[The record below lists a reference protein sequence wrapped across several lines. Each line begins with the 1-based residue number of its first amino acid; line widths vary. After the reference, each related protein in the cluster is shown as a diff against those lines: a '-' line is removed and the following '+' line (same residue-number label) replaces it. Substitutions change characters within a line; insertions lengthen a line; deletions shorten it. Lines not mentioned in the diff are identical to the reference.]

1 MFTLMIINKIHWL
14 GVGLSSPP
22 GILYLNE
29 QRYNLLVWNRSVDKA
44 QSLLKN
50 KIYVNQLD
58 ISSLSKKL
66 DRNDLIV
73 SMLPASM
80 HMEIAELA
88 INYKCHLVTSSYH
101 DPQYE
106 KLEQKFIDNDC
117 LFICECGLDPGIDH
131 LMAHKLVEDF
141 KSSKTIDTKTEI
153 SFLSYCGGVP
163 KIPNDFK
170 YKFSWSPLGVLKAL
184 KSPSRSL
191 KDFKIFDVNRPW
203 DAITHYTAPL
213 AQPEEF
219 EVYPNR
225 DSIPFMQQYKFDPDW
240 TVKQFVRGT
249 LRLNGWAEAWSD
261 IFKEIETLSG
271 EKGEKRL
278 EEMSEVFWRDNAYG
292 ESEPDRVILCVDL
305 KAEKGSRVVW
315 HKTFKM
321 DAWGDHRGTA
331 MARLVSN
338 PVYFAVE
345 AIANKQIEF
354 GVNAATSDPVIVDKW
369 LENIKGL
376 AQEFDVIDHLS

>member
-131 LMAHKLVEDF
+131 LLAHKLIQEFEKGNYQDI
-141 KSSKTIDTKTEI
+141 KSIGFESM
-153 SFLSYCGGVP
+153 CGGFP
-163 KIPNDFK
+163 EIPNNFK

-184 KSPSRSL
+184 NTPANHIENFSEERSE
-191 KDFKIFDVNRPW
+191 KPYKKINF
-203 DAITHYTAPL
+203 I
-213 AQPEEF
+213 EF
-219 EVYPNR
+219 NNEKFETYPNR
-225 DSIPFMQQYKFDPDW
+225 NSIPYINEYNLGKYSNILEHFE
-240 TVKQFVRGT
+240 RGT
-249 LRLNGWAEAWSD
+249 IRLEGWSKAWNE
-261 IFKEIETLSG
+261 IFKNIEDKIDLENLSKKLW
-271 EKGEKRL
+271 EENQYDNL
-278 EEMSEVFWRDNAYG
+278 EN
-292 ESEPDRVILCVDL
+292 DRVLLYVKIRSKNSNNNEIFNKTLYLDESRPIVNSAMSQCVSYTIAFTIECIMNLKNKKGIHRIFHDEKNVDYIL
-305 KAEKGSRVVW
+305 
-315 HKTFKM
+315 
-321 DAWGDHRGTA
+321 
-331 MARLVSN
+331 
-338 PVYFAVE
+338 
-345 AIANKQIEF
+345 NKLNEC
-354 GVNAATSDPVIVDKW
+354 G
-369 LENIKGL
+369 IKIRQL
-376 AQEFDVIDHLS
+376 

>member
-29 QRYNLLVWNRSVDKA
+29 QRYDLLVWNRSVDKA
-44 QSLLKN
+44 QSLLNN

-131 LMAHKLVEDF
+131 LLAHKLIQEFEKGNYQDI
-141 KSSKTIDTKTEI
+141 KSIWFESM
-153 SFLSYCGGVP
+153 CGGFP
-163 KIPNDFK
+163 EIPNNFK

-184 KSPSRSL
+184 NTPANHIENFSEERSE
-191 KDFKIFDVNRPW
+191 KPYKKINF
-203 DAITHYTAPL
+203 I
-213 AQPEEF
+213 EF
-219 EVYPNR
+219 NNEKFETYPNR
-225 DSIPFMQQYKFDPDW
+225 NSIPYINEYNLGKYSNILEHFE
-240 TVKQFVRGT
+240 RGT
-249 LRLNGWAEAWSD
+249 IRLEGWSKAWNE
-261 IFKEIETLSG
+261 IFKNIEDKIDLENLSKKLW
-271 EKGEKRL
+271 EENQYDNL
-278 EEMSEVFWRDNAYG
+278 EN
-292 ESEPDRVILCVDL
+292 DRVLLYVKIRSKNSNNNEIFNKTLYLDESRPIVNSAMSQCVSYTVAFTIECIMNLKNKKGIHRIFHDEKNVDYIL
-305 KAEKGSRVVW
+305 
-315 HKTFKM
+315 
-321 DAWGDHRGTA
+321 
-331 MARLVSN
+331 
-338 PVYFAVE
+338 
-345 AIANKQIEF
+345 NKLNEC
-354 GVNAATSDPVIVDKW
+354 G
-369 LENIKGL
+369 IKIRQL
-376 AQEFDVIDHLS
+376 

>member
-44 QSLLKN
+44 QSLLKD
-50 KIYVNQLD
+50 KIYVNQFD

-131 LMAHKLVEDF
+131 LLAHKLIQEFEKGNYQDI
-141 KSSKTIDTKTEI
+141 KSIGFESM
-153 SFLSYCGGVP
+153 CGGFP
-163 KIPNDFK
+163 EIPNNFK

-184 KSPSRSL
+184 NTPANHIENFSEERSE
-191 KDFKIFDVNRPW
+191 KPYKKINF
-203 DAITHYTAPL
+203 I
-213 AQPEEF
+213 EF
-219 EVYPNR
+219 NNEKFETYPNR
-225 DSIPFMQQYKFDPDW
+225 NSIPYINEYNLGKYSNILEHFE
-240 TVKQFVRGT
+240 RGT
-249 LRLNGWAEAWSD
+249 IRLEGWSKAWNE
-261 IFKEIETLSG
+261 IFKNIEDKIDLENLSKKLW
-271 EKGEKRL
+271 EENQYDNL
-278 EEMSEVFWRDNAYG
+278 EN
-292 ESEPDRVILCVDL
+292 DRVLLYVKIRSKNSNNNEIFNKTLYLDESRPIVNSAMSQCVSYTVAFTIECIMNLKNKKGIHRIFHDEKNVDYIL
-305 KAEKGSRVVW
+305 
-315 HKTFKM
+315 
-321 DAWGDHRGTA
+321 
-331 MARLVSN
+331 
-338 PVYFAVE
+338 
-345 AIANKQIEF
+345 NKLNEC
-354 GVNAATSDPVIVDKW
+354 G
-369 LENIKGL
+369 IKIRQL
-376 AQEFDVIDHLS
+376 

>member
-80 HMEIAELA
+80 HMEIAKLA

-131 LMAHKLVEDF
+131 LLAHKLIQEFEKGNYQDI
-141 KSSKTIDTKTEI
+141 KSIGFESM
-153 SFLSYCGGVP
+153 CGGFP
-163 KIPNDFK
+163 EIPNNFK
-170 YKFSWSPLGVLKAL
+170 YKFSWSPQGVLKAL
-184 KSPSRSL
+184 NTPAIHIENFSEERSE
-191 KDFKIFDVNRPW
+191 KPYKKINF
-203 DAITHYTAPL
+203 I
-213 AQPEEF
+213 EF
-219 EVYPNR
+219 NNEKFETYPNR
-225 DSIPFMQQYKFDPDW
+225 NSIPYINEYNLGKYSNILEHFE
-240 TVKQFVRGT
+240 RGT
-249 LRLNGWAEAWSD
+249 IRLEGWSKAWNE
-261 IFKEIETLSG
+261 IFKNIEDKIDLENLSKKLW
-271 EKGEKRL
+271 EENQYDNL
-278 EEMSEVFWRDNAYG
+278 EN
-292 ESEPDRVILCVDL
+292 DRVLLYVKIRSKNSNNNEIFNKTLYLDESRPIVNSAMSQCVSYTVAFTIECIMNLKNKKGIHRIFHDEKNVDYIL
-305 KAEKGSRVVW
+305 
-315 HKTFKM
+315 
-321 DAWGDHRGTA
+321 
-331 MARLVSN
+331 
-338 PVYFAVE
+338 
-345 AIANKQIEF
+345 NKLNEC
-354 GVNAATSDPVIVDKW
+354 G
-369 LENIKGL
+369 IKIRQL
-376 AQEFDVIDHLS
+376 

>member
-88 INYKCHLVTSSYH
+88 IKYKCHLVTSSYH

-106 KLEQKFIDNDC
+106 KLEQKFIENDC

-131 LMAHKLVEDF
+131 LLAHKLIQEFEKGNYQDI
-141 KSSKTIDTKTEI
+141 KSIWFESM
-153 SFLSYCGGVP
+153 CGGFP
-163 KIPNDFK
+163 EIPNNFK
-170 YKFSWSPLGVLKAL
+170 YKFSWSPQGVLKAL
-184 KSPSRSL
+184 NTPANHIENFSEERSE
-191 KDFKIFDVNRPW
+191 KPYKKINF
-203 DAITHYTAPL
+203 I
-213 AQPEEF
+213 EF
-219 EVYPNR
+219 NNEKFETYPNR
-225 DSIPFMQQYKFDPDW
+225 NSIPYINEYNLGKYSNILEHFE
-240 TVKQFVRGT
+240 RGT
-249 LRLNGWAEAWSD
+249 IRLEGWSKAWNE
-261 IFKEIETLSG
+261 IFKNIEDKIDLENLSKKLW
-271 EKGEKRL
+271 EENQYDNL
-278 EEMSEVFWRDNAYG
+278 EN
-292 ESEPDRVILCVDL
+292 DRVLLYVKIRSKNSNNNEIFNKTLYLDESRPIVNSAMSQCVSYTVAFTIECIMNLKNKKGIHRIFHDEKNVDYIL
-305 KAEKGSRVVW
+305 
-315 HKTFKM
+315 
-321 DAWGDHRGTA
+321 
-331 MARLVSN
+331 
-338 PVYFAVE
+338 
-345 AIANKQIEF
+345 NKLNEC
-354 GVNAATSDPVIVDKW
+354 G
-369 LENIKGL
+369 IKIRQL
-376 AQEFDVIDHLS
+376 

>member
-131 LMAHKLVEDF
+131 LLAHKLIQEFEKGNYQDI
-141 KSSKTIDTKTEI
+141 KSIGFESM
-153 SFLSYCGGVP
+153 CGGFP
-163 KIPNDFK
+163 EIPNNFK

-184 KSPSRSL
+184 NTPANHIENFSEERSE
-191 KDFKIFDVNRPW
+191 KPYKKINF
-203 DAITHYTAPL
+203 I
-213 AQPEEF
+213 EF
-219 EVYPNR
+219 NNEKFETYPNR
-225 DSIPFMQQYKFDPDW
+225 NSIPYINEYNLGKYSNILEHFE
-240 TVKQFVRGT
+240 RGT
-249 LRLNGWAEAWSD
+249 IRLEGWSKAWNE
-261 IFKEIETLSG
+261 IFKNIEDKIDLENLSKKLW
-271 EKGEKRL
+271 EENQYDNL
-278 EEMSEVFWRDNAYG
+278 EN
-292 ESEPDRVILCVDL
+292 DRVLLYVKIRSKNSNNNEIFNKTLYLDESRPIVNSAMSQCVSYTVAFTIECIMNLKNKKGIHRIFHDEKNVDYIL
-305 KAEKGSRVVW
+305 
-315 HKTFKM
+315 
-321 DAWGDHRGTA
+321 
-331 MARLVSN
+331 
-338 PVYFAVE
+338 
-345 AIANKQIEF
+345 NKLNEC
-354 GVNAATSDPVIVDKW
+354 G
-369 LENIKGL
+369 IKIRQL
-376 AQEFDVIDHLS
+376 

>member
-29 QRYNLLVWNRSVDKA
+29 QRYDLLVWNRSVDKA

-80 HMEIAELA
+80 HMEITELA

-131 LMAHKLVEDF
+131 LLAHKLIQEFEKGNYQDI
-141 KSSKTIDTKTEI
+141 KSIWFESM
-153 SFLSYCGGVP
+153 CGGFP
-163 KIPNDFK
+163 EIPNNFK

-184 KSPSRSL
+184 NTPANHIENFSEERSE
-191 KDFKIFDVNRPW
+191 KPYKKINF
-203 DAITHYTAPL
+203 I
-213 AQPEEF
+213 EF
-219 EVYPNR
+219 NNEKFETYPNR
-225 DSIPFMQQYKFDPDW
+225 NSIPYINEYNLGKYSNILEHFE
-240 TVKQFVRGT
+240 RGT
-249 LRLNGWAEAWSD
+249 IRLEGWSKAWNE
-261 IFKEIETLSG
+261 IFKNIEDKIDLENLSKKLW
-271 EKGEKRL
+271 EENQYDNL
-278 EEMSEVFWRDNAYG
+278 EN
-292 ESEPDRVILCVDL
+292 DRVLLYVKIRSKNSNNNEIFNKTLYLDESRPIVNSAMSQCVSYTVAFTIECIMNLKNKKGIHRIFHDEKNVDYIL
-305 KAEKGSRVVW
+305 
-315 HKTFKM
+315 
-321 DAWGDHRGTA
+321 
-331 MARLVSN
+331 
-338 PVYFAVE
+338 
-345 AIANKQIEF
+345 NKLNEC
-354 GVNAATSDPVIVDKW
+354 G
-369 LENIKGL
+369 IKIRQL
-376 AQEFDVIDHLS
+376 

>member
-29 QRYNLLVWNRSVDKA
+29 QRYDLLVWNRSVDKA
-44 QSLLKN
+44 QSLLNN

-88 INYKCHLVTSSYH
+88 IKYKCHLVTSSYH

-131 LMAHKLVEDF
+131 LLAHKLIQEFEKGNYQDI
-141 KSSKTIDTKTEI
+141 KSIWFESM
-153 SFLSYCGGVP
+153 CGGFP
-163 KIPNDFK
+163 ETPNNFK

-184 KSPSRSL
+184 NTPANHIENFSEERSE
-191 KDFKIFDVNRPW
+191 KPYKKINF
-203 DAITHYTAPL
+203 I
-213 AQPEEF
+213 EF
-219 EVYPNR
+219 NNEKFETYPNR
-225 DSIPFMQQYKFDPDW
+225 NSIPYINEYNLGKYSNILEHFE
-240 TVKQFVRGT
+240 RGT
-249 LRLNGWAEAWSD
+249 IRLEGWSKAWNE
-261 IFKEIETLSG
+261 IFKNIEDKIDLENLSKKLW
-271 EKGEKRL
+271 EENQYDNL
-278 EEMSEVFWRDNAYG
+278 EN
-292 ESEPDRVILCVDL
+292 DRVLLYVKIRSKDSNNNEIFNKTLYLDESRPIVNSAMSQCVSYTVAFTIECIMNLKNKKGIHRIFHDEKNVDYIL
-305 KAEKGSRVVW
+305 
-315 HKTFKM
+315 
-321 DAWGDHRGTA
+321 
-331 MARLVSN
+331 
-338 PVYFAVE
+338 
-345 AIANKQIEF
+345 NKLNEC
-354 GVNAATSDPVIVDKW
+354 G
-369 LENIKGL
+369 IKIRQL
-376 AQEFDVIDHLS
+376 

>member
-50 KIYVNQLD
+50 KIYVNQFD

-106 KLEQKFIDNDC
+106 KLEQKFIENDC

-131 LMAHKLVEDF
+131 LLAHKLIQEFEKGNYQDI
-141 KSSKTIDTKTEI
+141 KSIWFESM
-153 SFLSYCGGVP
+153 CGGFP
-163 KIPNDFK
+163 EIPNYFK

-184 KSPSRSL
+184 NTPANHIENFSEERSE
-191 KDFKIFDVNRPW
+191 KPYKKINF
-203 DAITHYTAPL
+203 I
-213 AQPEEF
+213 EF
-219 EVYPNR
+219 NNEKFETYPNR
-225 DSIPFMQQYKFDPDW
+225 NSIPYVNEYNLGKYSNILEHFE
-240 TVKQFVRGT
+240 RGT
-249 LRLNGWAEAWSD
+249 IRLEGWSKAWNE
-261 IFKEIETLSG
+261 IFKNIEDKIDLENLSKKLW
-271 EKGEKRL
+271 EENQYDNL
-278 EEMSEVFWRDNAYG
+278 EN
-292 ESEPDRVILCVDL
+292 DRVLLYVKIRSKNSNNNEIFNKTLYLDESRPIVNSAMSQCVSYTVAFTIECIMNLKNKKGIHRIFHDEKNVDYIL
-305 KAEKGSRVVW
+305 
-315 HKTFKM
+315 
-321 DAWGDHRGTA
+321 
-331 MARLVSN
+331 
-338 PVYFAVE
+338 
-345 AIANKQIEF
+345 NKLNEC
-354 GVNAATSDPVIVDKW
+354 G
-369 LENIKGL
+369 IKIRQL
-376 AQEFDVIDHLS
+376 

>member
-29 QRYNLLVWNRSVDKA
+29 QRYDLLVWNRSVDKA
-44 QSLLKN
+44 QSLLNN

-88 INYKCHLVTSSYH
+88 IKYKCHLVTSSYH

-131 LMAHKLVEDF
+131 LLAHKIIQEFEKVNYQDI
-141 KSSKTIDTKTEI
+141 KSIWFESM
-153 SFLSYCGGVP
+153 CGGFP
-163 KIPNDFK
+163 EIPNNFK

-184 KSPSRSL
+184 NTPANHIENFSEERSE
-191 KDFKIFDVNRPW
+191 KPYKKINF
-203 DAITHYTAPL
+203 I
-213 AQPEEF
+213 EF
-219 EVYPNR
+219 NNEKFETYPNR
-225 DSIPFMQQYKFDPDW
+225 NSIPYINEYNLGKYSNNLEHFE
-240 TVKQFVRGT
+240 RGT
-249 LRLNGWAEAWSD
+249 IRLEGWSKAWNE
-261 IFKEIETLSG
+261 IFKNIEDKIDLENLSKKLW
-271 EKGEKRL
+271 EENQYDNL
-278 EEMSEVFWRDNAYG
+278 EN
-292 ESEPDRVILCVDL
+292 DRVLLYVKIRSKNSNKNEIFNKTLYLDESRPIVNSAMSQCVSYTVAFTIECIMNLKNKKGIHRIFHDEKNVDYIL
-305 KAEKGSRVVW
+305 
-315 HKTFKM
+315 
-321 DAWGDHRGTA
+321 
-331 MARLVSN
+331 
-338 PVYFAVE
+338 
-345 AIANKQIEF
+345 NKLNEC
-354 GVNAATSDPVIVDKW
+354 G
-369 LENIKGL
+369 IKIRQL
-376 AQEFDVIDHLS
+376 

>member
-29 QRYNLLVWNRSVDKA
+29 QRYDLLVWNRSVDKA
-44 QSLLKN
+44 QSLLNN

-88 INYKCHLVTSSYH
+88 IKYKCHLVTSSYH

-131 LMAHKLVEDF
+131 LLAHKLIQEFEKENYQDI
-141 KSSKTIDTKTEI
+141 KSIWFESM
-153 SFLSYCGGVP
+153 CGGFP
-163 KIPNDFK
+163 ETPNYFK

-184 KSPSRSL
+184 NTPANHIENFSEERSE
-191 KDFKIFDVNRPW
+191 KPYKKINF
-203 DAITHYTAPL
+203 I
-213 AQPEEF
+213 EF
-219 EVYPNR
+219 NNEKFETYPNR
-225 DSIPFMQQYKFDPDW
+225 DSIPYINEYNLGKYSNILEHFE
-240 TVKQFVRGT
+240 RGT
-249 LRLNGWAEAWSD
+249 IRLEGWSKAWNE
-261 IFKEIETLSG
+261 IFKNIEDKIDLESLSKKLW
-271 EKGEKRL
+271 EDNQYDNL
-278 EEMSEVFWRDNAYG
+278 EN
-292 ESEPDRVILCVDL
+292 DRVLLYVKIRSKDSNNNEIFNKTLYLDESRPIVNSAMSQCVSYTVAFTIECIMNSKNKKGIHRIFHDEKNVNHILNKLNDY
-305 KAEKGSRVVW
+305 GI
-315 HKTFKM
+315 KTKE
-321 DAWGDHRGTA
+321 
-331 MARLVSN
+331 L
-338 PVYFAVE
+338 
-345 AIANKQIEF
+345 
-354 GVNAATSDPVIVDKW
+354 
-369 LENIKGL
+369 
-376 AQEFDVIDHLS
+376 

>member
-29 QRYNLLVWNRSVDKA
+29 QRYDLLVWNRSVEKA
-44 QSLLKN
+44 QSLLNN

-88 INYKCHLVTSSYH
+88 IKHKCHLVTSSYH

-131 LMAHKLVEDF
+131 LLAHKLIQEFEKGNYQDI
-141 KSSKTIDTKTEI
+141 KSIWFESM
-153 SFLSYCGGVP
+153 CGGFP
-163 KIPNDFK
+163 ETPNYFK

-184 KSPSRSL
+184 NTPANHIENFSEERSE
-191 KDFKIFDVNRPW
+191 KPYKKINF
-203 DAITHYTAPL
+203 I
-213 AQPEEF
+213 EF
-219 EVYPNR
+219 NNEKFETYPNR
-225 DSIPFMQQYKFDPDW
+225 NSIPYINEYNLGKYSNILEHFE
-240 TVKQFVRGT
+240 RGT
-249 LRLNGWAEAWSD
+249 IRLEGWSKAWNE
-261 IFKEIETLSG
+261 IFKNIEDKIDLENLSKKLW
-271 EKGEKRL
+271 EENQYDNL
-278 EEMSEVFWRDNAYG
+278 EN
-292 ESEPDRVILCVDL
+292 DRVLLYVKIRSKNSNNNEIFNKTLYLDESRPIVNSAMSQCVSYTVAFTIECIMNLKNKKGIHRIFHDEKNVDYIL
-305 KAEKGSRVVW
+305 
-315 HKTFKM
+315 
-321 DAWGDHRGTA
+321 
-331 MARLVSN
+331 
-338 PVYFAVE
+338 
-345 AIANKQIEF
+345 NKLNEC
-354 GVNAATSDPVIVDKW
+354 G
-369 LENIKGL
+369 IKIRQL
-376 AQEFDVIDHLS
+376 

>member
-50 KIYVNQLD
+50 KIYVNQFD

-131 LMAHKLVEDF
+131 LLAHKLIQEFEKGNYQDI
-141 KSSKTIDTKTEI
+141 KSIWFESM
-153 SFLSYCGGVP
+153 CGGFP
-163 KIPNDFK
+163 EIPNNFK
-170 YKFSWSPLGVLKAL
+170 YKFSWSPQGVLKAL
-184 KSPSRSL
+184 NTPANHTENFSEERSE
-191 KDFKIFDVNRPW
+191 KPYKKINF
-203 DAITHYTAPL
+203 I
-213 AQPEEF
+213 EF
-219 EVYPNR
+219 NNEKFETYPNR
-225 DSIPFMQQYKFDPDW
+225 NSIPYINEYNLGKYSNILEHFE
-240 TVKQFVRGT
+240 RGT
-249 LRLNGWAEAWSD
+249 IRLEGWSKAWNE
-261 IFKEIETLSG
+261 IFKNIEDKIDLENLSKKLW
-271 EKGEKRL
+271 EENQYDNL
-278 EEMSEVFWRDNAYG
+278 EN
-292 ESEPDRVILCVDL
+292 DRVLLYVKIRSKNSNNNEIFNKTLYLDESRPIVNSAMSQCVSYTVAFTIECIMNLKNKKGIHRIFHDEKNVDYIL
-305 KAEKGSRVVW
+305 
-315 HKTFKM
+315 
-321 DAWGDHRGTA
+321 
-331 MARLVSN
+331 
-338 PVYFAVE
+338 
-345 AIANKQIEF
+345 NKLNEC
-354 GVNAATSDPVIVDKW
+354 G
-369 LENIKGL
+369 IKIRQL
-376 AQEFDVIDHLS
+376 

>member
-29 QRYNLLVWNRSVDKA
+29 QRYDLLVWNRSVDKA

-88 INYKCHLVTSSYH
+88 IKYKCHLVTSSYH

-131 LMAHKLVEDF
+131 LLAHKLIQEFEKGNYQDI
-141 KSSKTIDTKTEI
+141 KSIWFESM
-153 SFLSYCGGVP
+153 CGGFP
-163 KIPNDFK
+163 EIPNNFK

-184 KSPSRSL
+184 NTPANHIENFSEERSE
-191 KDFKIFDVNRPW
+191 KPYKKINF
-203 DAITHYTAPL
+203 I
-213 AQPEEF
+213 EF
-219 EVYPNR
+219 NNEKFETYPNR
-225 DSIPFMQQYKFDPDW
+225 NSIPYINEYNLGKYSNILEHFE
-240 TVKQFVRGT
+240 RGT
-249 LRLNGWAEAWSD
+249 IRLEGWSKAWNE
-261 IFKEIETLSG
+261 IFKNIEDKIDLENLSKKLW
-271 EKGEKRL
+271 EENQYDNL
-278 EEMSEVFWRDNAYG
+278 EN
-292 ESEPDRVILCVDL
+292 DRVLLYVKIRSKNSNNNEIFNKTLYLDESRQIVNSAMSQCVSYTVAFTIECIMNLKNKKGIHRIFHDEKNVDYIL
-305 KAEKGSRVVW
+305 
-315 HKTFKM
+315 
-321 DAWGDHRGTA
+321 
-331 MARLVSN
+331 
-338 PVYFAVE
+338 
-345 AIANKQIEF
+345 NKLNEC
-354 GVNAATSDPVIVDKW
+354 G
-369 LENIKGL
+369 IKIRQL
-376 AQEFDVIDHLS
+376 

>member
-29 QRYNLLVWNRSVDKA
+29 QRYDLLVWNRSVDKA
-44 QSLLKN
+44 QSLLNN

-88 INYKCHLVTSSYH
+88 IKYKCHLVTSSYH

-131 LMAHKLVEDF
+131 LLAHKLIQEFEKENYQDI
-141 KSSKTIDTKTEI
+141 KSIWFESM
-153 SFLSYCGGVP
+153 CGGFP
-163 KIPNDFK
+163 ETPNYFK

-184 KSPSRSL
+184 NTPANHIENFSEERSE
-191 KDFKIFDVNRPW
+191 KPYKKINF
-203 DAITHYTAPL
+203 I
-213 AQPEEF
+213 EF
-219 EVYPNR
+219 NNEKFETYPNR
-225 DSIPFMQQYKFDPDW
+225 NSIPYINEYNLGKYSNILEHFE
-240 TVKQFVRGT
+240 RGT
-249 LRLNGWAEAWSD
+249 IRLEGWSKAWNE
-261 IFKEIETLSG
+261 IFKNIEDKIDLENLSKKLW
-271 EKGEKRL
+271 EENQYDNL
-278 EEMSEVFWRDNAYG
+278 EN
-292 ESEPDRVILCVDL
+292 DRVLLYVKIRSKNSNNNEIFNKTLYLDESRPIVNSAMSQCVSYTVAFTIECIMNSKNKKGIHRIFHDEKNVDYIL
-305 KAEKGSRVVW
+305 
-315 HKTFKM
+315 
-321 DAWGDHRGTA
+321 
-331 MARLVSN
+331 
-338 PVYFAVE
+338 
-345 AIANKQIEF
+345 NKLNEC
-354 GVNAATSDPVIVDKW
+354 G
-369 LENIKGL
+369 IKIRQL
-376 AQEFDVIDHLS
+376 

>member
-131 LMAHKLVEDF
+131 LLAHKLIQEFEKGNYQDI
-141 KSSKTIDTKTEI
+141 KSIWFESM
-153 SFLSYCGGVP
+153 CGGFP
-163 KIPNDFK
+163 EIPNNFK

-184 KSPSRSL
+184 NTPANHTENFSEERSE
-191 KDFKIFDVNRPW
+191 KPYKKINF
-203 DAITHYTAPL
+203 I
-213 AQPEEF
+213 EF
-219 EVYPNR
+219 NNEKFETYPNR
-225 DSIPFMQQYKFDPDW
+225 NSIPYINEYNLGKYSNILEHFE
-240 TVKQFVRGT
+240 RGT
-249 LRLNGWAEAWSD
+249 IRLEGWSKAWNE
-261 IFKEIETLSG
+261 IFKNIEDKIDLENLSKKLW
-271 EKGEKRL
+271 EENQYDNL
-278 EEMSEVFWRDNAYG
+278 EN
-292 ESEPDRVILCVDL
+292 DRVLLYVKIRSKNSNNNEIFNKTLYLDESRPIVNSAMSQCVSLTVAFTIECIMNLKNKKGIHRIFHDEKNVDYIL
-305 KAEKGSRVVW
+305 
-315 HKTFKM
+315 
-321 DAWGDHRGTA
+321 
-331 MARLVSN
+331 
-338 PVYFAVE
+338 
-345 AIANKQIEF
+345 NKLNEC
-354 GVNAATSDPVIVDKW
+354 G
-369 LENIKGL
+369 IKIRQL
-376 AQEFDVIDHLS
+376 

>member
-80 HMEIAELA
+80 HTEIAELA
-88 INYKCHLVTSSYH
+88 IKYKCHLVTSSYH

-131 LMAHKLVEDF
+131 LLAHKLIQEFEKGNYQDI
-141 KSSKTIDTKTEI
+141 KSIWFESM
-153 SFLSYCGGVP
+153 CGGFP
-163 KIPNDFK
+163 EIPNNFK
-170 YKFSWSPLGVLKAL
+170 YKFSWSPQGVLKAL
-184 KSPSRSL
+184 NTPAIHIENFSEERSE
-191 KDFKIFDVNRPW
+191 KPYKKINF
-203 DAITHYTAPL
+203 I
-213 AQPEEF
+213 EF
-219 EVYPNR
+219 NNEKFETYPNR
-225 DSIPFMQQYKFDPDW
+225 NSIPYINEYNLGKYSNILEHFE
-240 TVKQFVRGT
+240 RGT
-249 LRLNGWAEAWSD
+249 IRLEGWSKAWNE
-261 IFKEIETLSG
+261 IFKNIEDKIDLENLSKKLW
-271 EKGEKRL
+271 EENQYDNL
-278 EEMSEVFWRDNAYG
+278 EN
-292 ESEPDRVILCVDL
+292 DRVLLYVKIRSKNSNNNEIFNKTLYLDESRPIVNSAMSQCVSYTVAFTIECIMNLKNKKGIHRIFHDEKNVDYIL
-305 KAEKGSRVVW
+305 
-315 HKTFKM
+315 
-321 DAWGDHRGTA
+321 
-331 MARLVSN
+331 
-338 PVYFAVE
+338 
-345 AIANKQIEF
+345 NKLNEC
-354 GVNAATSDPVIVDKW
+354 G
-369 LENIKGL
+369 IKIRQL
-376 AQEFDVIDHLS
+376 

>member
-29 QRYNLLVWNRSVDKA
+29 QRYDLLVWNRSVDKA

-88 INYKCHLVTSSYH
+88 IKYKCHLVTSSYH

-131 LMAHKLVEDF
+131 LLAHKLIQEFEKENYQDI
-141 KSSKTIDTKTEI
+141 KSIWFESM
-153 SFLSYCGGVP
+153 CGGFP
-163 KIPNDFK
+163 ETPNYFK

-184 KSPSRSL
+184 NTPANHIENFSEERSE
-191 KDFKIFDVNRPW
+191 KPYKKINF
-203 DAITHYTAPL
+203 I
-213 AQPEEF
+213 EF
-219 EVYPNR
+219 NNEKFETYPNR
-225 DSIPFMQQYKFDPDW
+225 NSIPYINEYNLSKYSNILEHFE
-240 TVKQFVRGT
+240 RGT
-249 LRLNGWAEAWSD
+249 IRLEGWSKAWNE
-261 IFKEIETLSG
+261 IFKNIEDKIDLENLSKKLW
-271 EKGEKRL
+271 EENQYDNL
-278 EEMSEVFWRDNAYG
+278 EN
-292 ESEPDRVILCVDL
+292 DRVLLYVKIRSKNSNNNEIFNKTLYLDESRPIVNSAMSQCVSYTVAFTIECIMNLKNKKGIHRIFHDVKNVDYIL
-305 KAEKGSRVVW
+305 
-315 HKTFKM
+315 
-321 DAWGDHRGTA
+321 
-331 MARLVSN
+331 
-338 PVYFAVE
+338 
-345 AIANKQIEF
+345 NKLNEC
-354 GVNAATSDPVIVDKW
+354 G
-369 LENIKGL
+369 IKIRQL
-376 AQEFDVIDHLS
+376 

>member
-101 DPQYE
+101 DPEYE

-131 LMAHKLVEDF
+131 LLAHKLIQEFEKGNYQDI
-141 KSSKTIDTKTEI
+141 KSIGFESM
-153 SFLSYCGGVP
+153 CGGFP
-163 KIPNDFK
+163 EIPNNFK
-170 YKFSWSPLGVLKAL
+170 YKFSWSPLGVLTAL
-184 KSPSRSL
+184 NTPANHIENFSEERSE
-191 KDFKIFDVNRPW
+191 KPYKKINF
-203 DAITHYTAPL
+203 I
-213 AQPEEF
+213 EF
-219 EVYPNR
+219 NNEKFETYPNR
-225 DSIPFMQQYKFDPDW
+225 NSIPYINEYNLGKYSNILEHFE
-240 TVKQFVRGT
+240 RGT
-249 LRLNGWAEAWSD
+249 IRLEGWSKAWNE
-261 IFKEIETLSG
+261 IFKNIEDKIDLENLSKKLW
-271 EKGEKRL
+271 EENQYDNL
-278 EEMSEVFWRDNAYG
+278 EN
-292 ESEPDRVILCVDL
+292 DRVLLYVKIRSKNSNNNEIFNKTLYLDESRPIVNSAMSQCVSYTVAFTIECIMNLKNKKGIHRIFHDEKNVDYIL
-305 KAEKGSRVVW
+305 
-315 HKTFKM
+315 
-321 DAWGDHRGTA
+321 
-331 MARLVSN
+331 
-338 PVYFAVE
+338 
-345 AIANKQIEF
+345 NKLNEC
-354 GVNAATSDPVIVDKW
+354 G
-369 LENIKGL
+369 IKIRQL
-376 AQEFDVIDHLS
+376 

>member
-29 QRYNLLVWNRSVDKA
+29 QRYDLLVWNRSVDKA

-88 INYKCHLVTSSYH
+88 IKYKCHLVTSSYH

-131 LMAHKLVEDF
+131 LLAHKLIQEFEKGNYQDI
-141 KSSKTIDTKTEI
+141 KSIWFESM
-153 SFLSYCGGVP
+153 CGGFP
-163 KIPNDFK
+163 EIPNNFK

-184 KSPSRSL
+184 NTPANHIENFSEERSE
-191 KDFKIFDVNRPW
+191 KPYKKINF
-203 DAITHYTAPL
+203 I
-213 AQPEEF
+213 EF
-219 EVYPNR
+219 NNEKFETYPNR
-225 DSIPFMQQYKFDPDW
+225 NSIPYINEYNLGKYSNILEHFE
-240 TVKQFVRGT
+240 RGT
-249 LRLNGWAEAWSD
+249 IRLEGWSKAWNE
-261 IFKEIETLSG
+261 IFKNIEDKIDLENLSKKLW
-271 EKGEKRL
+271 EENQYDNL
-278 EEMSEVFWRDNAYG
+278 EN
-292 ESEPDRVILCVDL
+292 DRVLLYVKIRSKNSNNNEIFNKTLYLDESRPIVNSAMSQCVSYTVAFTIECIMNLKNKKGIHRIFHDEKNVDYIL
-305 KAEKGSRVVW
+305 
-315 HKTFKM
+315 
-321 DAWGDHRGTA
+321 
-331 MARLVSN
+331 
-338 PVYFAVE
+338 
-345 AIANKQIEF
+345 NKLNEC
-354 GVNAATSDPVIVDKW
+354 G
-369 LENIKGL
+369 IKIRQL
-376 AQEFDVIDHLS
+376 

>member
-29 QRYNLLVWNRSVDKA
+29 QRYDLLVWNRSVYKA
-44 QSLLKN
+44 KSLLKN

-131 LMAHKLVEDF
+131 LLAHKLIQEFEKGNYQDI
-141 KSSKTIDTKTEI
+141 KSIWFESM
-153 SFLSYCGGVP
+153 CGGFP
-163 KIPNDFK
+163 EIPNNFK

-184 KSPSRSL
+184 NTPANHIENFSEERSE
-191 KDFKIFDVNRPW
+191 KPYKKINF
-203 DAITHYTAPL
+203 I
-213 AQPEEF
+213 EF
-219 EVYPNR
+219 NNEKFETYPNR
-225 DSIPFMQQYKFDPDW
+225 NSIPYINAYNLGKYSNILEHFE
-240 TVKQFVRGT
+240 RGT
-249 LRLNGWAEAWSD
+249 IRLEGWSKAWNE
-261 IFKEIETLSG
+261 IFKNIEDKIDLENLSKKLW
-271 EKGEKRL
+271 EENQYDNL
-278 EEMSEVFWRDNAYG
+278 EN
-292 ESEPDRVILCVDL
+292 DRVLLYVKIRSKNSNNNEIFNKTLYIDESRPIVNSAMSQCVSYTVAFTIECIMNLKNKKGIHRIFHDEKNVDYIL
-305 KAEKGSRVVW
+305 
-315 HKTFKM
+315 
-321 DAWGDHRGTA
+321 
-331 MARLVSN
+331 
-338 PVYFAVE
+338 
-345 AIANKQIEF
+345 NKLNEC
-354 GVNAATSDPVIVDKW
+354 G
-369 LENIKGL
+369 IKIRQL
-376 AQEFDVIDHLS
+376 

>member
-29 QRYNLLVWNRSVDKA
+29 QRYDLLVWNRSVYKA
-44 QSLLKN
+44 KSLLKN

-131 LMAHKLVEDF
+131 LLAHKLIQEFEKGNYQDI
-141 KSSKTIDTKTEI
+141 KSIWFESM
-153 SFLSYCGGVP
+153 CGGFP
-163 KIPNDFK
+163 EIPNNFK

-184 KSPSRSL
+184 NTPANHIKNFSEERSE
-191 KDFKIFDVNRPW
+191 KPYKKINF
-203 DAITHYTAPL
+203 I
-213 AQPEEF
+213 EF
-219 EVYPNR
+219 NNEKFETYPNR
-225 DSIPFMQQYKFDPDW
+225 NSIPYINEYNLGEYSNILEHFE
-240 TVKQFVRGT
+240 RGT
-249 LRLNGWAEAWSD
+249 IRLEGWSKAWNE
-261 IFKEIETLSG
+261 IFKNIEDKIDLENLSKKLW
-271 EKGEKRL
+271 EENQYDNL
-278 EEMSEVFWRDNAYG
+278 EN
-292 ESEPDRVILCVDL
+292 DRVLLYVKIRSKNSNNNEIFNKTLYIDESRPIVNSAMSQCVSYTVAFTIECIMNSKNKKGIYRIFHDEKNVDYIL
-305 KAEKGSRVVW
+305 
-315 HKTFKM
+315 
-321 DAWGDHRGTA
+321 
-331 MARLVSN
+331 
-338 PVYFAVE
+338 
-345 AIANKQIEF
+345 NKLNEY
-354 GVNAATSDPVIVDKW
+354 G
-369 LENIKGL
+369 IKIRQL
-376 AQEFDVIDHLS
+376 

>member
-58 ISSLSKKL
+58 ISRLSKKL

-88 INYKCHLVTSSYH
+88 IKYKCHLVTSSYH

-131 LMAHKLVEDF
+131 LLAHKLIQEFEKGNYQDI
-141 KSSKTIDTKTEI
+141 KSIWFESM
-153 SFLSYCGGVP
+153 CGGFP
-163 KIPNDFK
+163 EIPNNFK

-184 KSPSRSL
+184 NTPANHTENFSEERSE
-191 KDFKIFDVNRPW
+191 KPYKKINF
-203 DAITHYTAPL
+203 I
-213 AQPEEF
+213 EF
-219 EVYPNR
+219 NNEKFETYPNR
-225 DSIPFMQQYKFDPDW
+225 NSIPYINEYNLGKYSNILEHFE
-240 TVKQFVRGT
+240 RGT
-249 LRLNGWAEAWSD
+249 IRLEGWSKAWNE
-261 IFKEIETLSG
+261 IFKNIEDKIDLENLSKKLW
-271 EKGEKRL
+271 EENQYDNL
-278 EEMSEVFWRDNAYG
+278 EN
-292 ESEPDRVILCVDL
+292 DRVLLYVKIRSKNSNNNEIFNKTLYLDESRPIVNSAMSQCVSYTVAFTIECIMNLKNKKGIHRIFHDEKNVDYIL
-305 KAEKGSRVVW
+305 
-315 HKTFKM
+315 
-321 DAWGDHRGTA
+321 
-331 MARLVSN
+331 
-338 PVYFAVE
+338 
-345 AIANKQIEF
+345 NKLNEC
-354 GVNAATSDPVIVDKW
+354 G
-369 LENIKGL
+369 IKIRQL
-376 AQEFDVIDHLS
+376 

>member
-29 QRYNLLVWNRSVDKA
+29 QRYDLLVWNRSVDKA
-44 QSLLKN
+44 QSLLNN

-88 INYKCHLVTSSYH
+88 IKYKCHLVTSSYH

-131 LMAHKLVEDF
+131 LLAHKLIQEFEKGNYQDI
-141 KSSKTIDTKTEI
+141 KSIWFESM
-153 SFLSYCGGVP
+153 CGGFP
-163 KIPNDFK
+163 EIPNNFK

-184 KSPSRSL
+184 NTPANHIENFSEERSE
-191 KDFKIFDVNRPW
+191 KPYKKINF
-203 DAITHYTAPL
+203 I
-213 AQPEEF
+213 EF
-219 EVYPNR
+219 NNEKFETYPNR
-225 DSIPFMQQYKFDPDW
+225 NSIPYINEYNLGKYSNILEHFE
-240 TVKQFVRGT
+240 RGT
-249 LRLNGWAEAWSD
+249 IRLEGWSKAWNE
-261 IFKEIETLSG
+261 IFKNIEDKIDLENLSKKLW
-271 EKGEKRL
+271 EENQYDNL
-278 EEMSEVFWRDNAYG
+278 EN
-292 ESEPDRVILCVDL
+292 DRVLLYVKIRSKNSNNNEIFNKTLYLDESRPIVNSAMSQCVSYTVAFTIECIMNLKNKKGIHRIFHDKKNVDYIL
-305 KAEKGSRVVW
+305 
-315 HKTFKM
+315 
-321 DAWGDHRGTA
+321 
-331 MARLVSN
+331 
-338 PVYFAVE
+338 
-345 AIANKQIEF
+345 NKLNEC
-354 GVNAATSDPVIVDKW
+354 G
-369 LENIKGL
+369 IKIRQL
-376 AQEFDVIDHLS
+376 

>member
-88 INYKCHLVTSSYH
+88 IKYKCHLVTSSYH

-106 KLEQKFIDNDC
+106 KLEQKFIENDC

-131 LMAHKLVEDF
+131 LLAHKLIQEFEKGNYQDI
-141 KSSKTIDTKTEI
+141 KSIGFESM
-153 SFLSYCGGVP
+153 CGGFP
-163 KIPNDFK
+163 EIPNNFK

-184 KSPSRSL
+184 NTPANHIENFSEERSE
-191 KDFKIFDVNRPW
+191 KPYKKINF
-203 DAITHYTAPL
+203 I
-213 AQPEEF
+213 EF
-219 EVYPNR
+219 NNEKFETYPNR
-225 DSIPFMQQYKFDPDW
+225 NSIPYINEYNLGKYSNILEHFE
-240 TVKQFVRGT
+240 RGT
-249 LRLNGWAEAWSD
+249 IRLEGWSKAWNE
-261 IFKEIETLSG
+261 IFKNIEDKIDLENLSKKLW
-271 EKGEKRL
+271 EENQYDNL
-278 EEMSEVFWRDNAYG
+278 EN
-292 ESEPDRVILCVDL
+292 DRVLLYVKIRSKNSNNNEIFNKTLYLDESRPIVNSAMSQCVSYTVAFTIECIMNLKNKKGIHRIFHDEKNVDYIL
-305 KAEKGSRVVW
+305 
-315 HKTFKM
+315 
-321 DAWGDHRGTA
+321 
-331 MARLVSN
+331 
-338 PVYFAVE
+338 
-345 AIANKQIEF
+345 NKLNEC
-354 GVNAATSDPVIVDKW
+354 G
-369 LENIKGL
+369 IKIRQL
-376 AQEFDVIDHLS
+376 

>member
-88 INYKCHLVTSSYH
+88 IKYKCHLVTSSYH

-131 LMAHKLVEDF
+131 LLAHKLIQEFEKGNYQDI
-141 KSSKTIDTKTEI
+141 KSIGFESM
-153 SFLSYCGGVP
+153 CGGFP
-163 KIPNDFK
+163 EIPNNFK

-184 KSPSRSL
+184 NTPANHTENFSEERSE
-191 KDFKIFDVNRPW
+191 KPYKKINF
-203 DAITHYTAPL
+203 I
-213 AQPEEF
+213 EF
-219 EVYPNR
+219 NNEKFETYPNR
-225 DSIPFMQQYKFDPDW
+225 NSIPYINEYNLGKYSNILEHFE
-240 TVKQFVRGT
+240 RGT
-249 LRLNGWAEAWSD
+249 IRLEGWSKAWNE
-261 IFKEIETLSG
+261 IFKNIEDKIDLENLSKKLW
-271 EKGEKRL
+271 EENQYDNL
-278 EEMSEVFWRDNAYG
+278 EN
-292 ESEPDRVILCVDL
+292 DRVLLYVKIRSKNSNNNEIFNKTLYLDESRPIVNSAMSQCVSYTVAFTIECIMNLKNKKGIHRIFHDEKNVDYIL
-305 KAEKGSRVVW
+305 
-315 HKTFKM
+315 
-321 DAWGDHRGTA
+321 
-331 MARLVSN
+331 
-338 PVYFAVE
+338 
-345 AIANKQIEF
+345 NKLNEC
-354 GVNAATSDPVIVDKW
+354 G
-369 LENIKGL
+369 IKIRQL
-376 AQEFDVIDHLS
+376 

>member
-88 INYKCHLVTSSYH
+88 IKYKCHLVTSSYH

-131 LMAHKLVEDF
+131 LLAHKLIQEFEKGNYQDI
-141 KSSKTIDTKTEI
+141 KSIWFESM
-153 SFLSYCGGVP
+153 CGGFP
-163 KIPNDFK
+163 EIPNNFK

-184 KSPSRSL
+184 NTPANHIENFSEERSE
-191 KDFKIFDVNRPW
+191 KPYKKINF
-203 DAITHYTAPL
+203 I
-213 AQPEEF
+213 EF
-219 EVYPNR
+219 NNEKFETYPNR
-225 DSIPFMQQYKFDPDW
+225 NSIPYINEYNLGKYSNILEHFE
-240 TVKQFVRGT
+240 RGT
-249 LRLNGWAEAWSD
+249 IRLEGWSKAWNE
-261 IFKEIETLSG
+261 IFKNIEDKIDLENLSKKLW
-271 EKGEKRL
+271 EENQYDNL
-278 EEMSEVFWRDNAYG
+278 EN
-292 ESEPDRVILCVDL
+292 DRVLLYVKIRSKNSNNNEIFNKTLYLDESRPIVNSAMSQCVSYTVAFTIECIMNLKNKKGIHRIFHDEKNVDYIL
-305 KAEKGSRVVW
+305 
-315 HKTFKM
+315 
-321 DAWGDHRGTA
+321 
-331 MARLVSN
+331 
-338 PVYFAVE
+338 
-345 AIANKQIEF
+345 NKLNEC
-354 GVNAATSDPVIVDKW
+354 G
-369 LENIKGL
+369 IKIRQL
-376 AQEFDVIDHLS
+376 

>member
-106 KLEQKFIDNDC
+106 KLEQKFIENDC

-131 LMAHKLVEDF
+131 LLAHKLIQEFEKGNYQDI
-141 KSSKTIDTKTEI
+141 KSIWFESM
-153 SFLSYCGGVP
+153 CGGFP
-163 KIPNDFK
+163 EIPNNFK

-184 KSPSRSL
+184 NTPANHIENFSEERSE
-191 KDFKIFDVNRPW
+191 KPYKKINF
-203 DAITHYTAPL
+203 I
-213 AQPEEF
+213 EF
-219 EVYPNR
+219 NNEKFETYPNR
-225 DSIPFMQQYKFDPDW
+225 NSIPYINEYNLGKYSNILEHFE
-240 TVKQFVRGT
+240 RGT
-249 LRLNGWAEAWSD
+249 IRLEGWSKAWNE
-261 IFKEIETLSG
+261 IFKNIEDKIDLENLSKKLW
-271 EKGEKRL
+271 EENQYDNL
-278 EEMSEVFWRDNAYG
+278 EN
-292 ESEPDRVILCVDL
+292 DRVLLYVKIRSKNSNNNEIFNKTLYLDESRPIVNSAMSQCVSYTVAFTIECIMNLKNKKGIHRIFHDEKNVDYIL
-305 KAEKGSRVVW
+305 
-315 HKTFKM
+315 
-321 DAWGDHRGTA
+321 
-331 MARLVSN
+331 
-338 PVYFAVE
+338 
-345 AIANKQIEF
+345 NKLNEC
-354 GVNAATSDPVIVDKW
+354 G
-369 LENIKGL
+369 IKIRQL
-376 AQEFDVIDHLS
+376 